1 MSFMTAVERA
11 LGHEKA
17 EMNFYL
23 IEALRA
29 RNPMT
34 RSIFN
39 GLSKDEA
46 EHMTRM
52 MVLRDRL
59 QDQGEWPDDVSV
71 PISDANINAVF
82 AQWFKQGKTSMPSN
96 STDIQALKQ
105 AVDFKAQGAKF
116 YLRLSEASENPMENS
131 FFRLMAGIERSY
143 QLSLTDSLAYLE
155 DPDEWM
161 MQHER
166 RVLDGA

>member
-1 MSFMTAVERA
+1 MSFMTAVDQA

-29 RNPMT
+29 HNPMT
-34 RSIFN
+34 RSIFDS
-39 GLSKDEA
+39 LSKDEA

-82 AQWFKQGKTSMPSN
+82 AQWFKQGKTRMPSN
-96 STDIQALKQ
+96 TTDIQALKK

-143 QLSLTDSLAYLE
+143 QLSLTDSLSYLE